1 MTCLADMTCVL
12 RPELLH
18 EVLCFLDARSLAVVA
33 QVSRIMV
40 PLTDEAQRRPHLVA
54 KLGPLSEVVEQ
65 CAKELPASPSMGIL
79 FSDHL
84 PRDPVAAIENAIK
97 TLPPFTTIVGATS
110 SSIQV
115 ISHSVALNAHAP
127 HRVRRERGTVV
138 RGPGIRSQHT
148 CPLLHLPPVVA
159 QYETHACIHSSPP
172 RACRTRP
179 PPGQVQVDS
188 KLVATR
194 GERGGGTQGSIML
207 GRFPDSQFKSFQI
220 GDRWVGLSG
229 GSFKVGLSSG
239 WVCQKACRNRLG
251 TERELDRHD

>member
-138 RGPGIRSQHT
+138 RGPDIRSQHT

-159 QYETHACIHSSPP
+159 QYETHACIHSSPHAPAARAGASGLKAGGDKGEARRRHP
-172 RACRTRP
+172 RVNHAGAVPRLSVQELSDRR
-179 PPGQVQVDS
+179 QV
-188 KLVATR
+188 
-194 GERGGGTQGSIML
+194 
-207 GRFPDSQFKSFQI
+207 
-220 GDRWVGLSG
+220 G
-229 GSFKVGLSSG
+229 GSFRWLIQSGPFKWMGLSTG
-239 WVCQKACRNRLG
+239 QQEQIGNRAG
-251 TERELDRHD
+251 ARSA